1 MSKSL
6 EGWLP
11 GTIKGQLNSE
21 WIYVL
26 IVSPKM
32 PTKNL
37 KDSQFSIQP
46 TFSLSLAFFEL
57 HRKKN
62 LKLFSTKS
70 KIIDSS
76 WKWSN
81 HAIVNKICDQLN

>member
-1 MSKSL
+1 MSKIIFRT
-6 EGWLP
+6 EEIWE
-11 GTIKGQLNSE
+11 KQNKKRAEGQLNSE
-21 WIYVL
+21 CIYEV

-76 WKWSN
+76 
-81 HAIVNKICDQLN
+81 